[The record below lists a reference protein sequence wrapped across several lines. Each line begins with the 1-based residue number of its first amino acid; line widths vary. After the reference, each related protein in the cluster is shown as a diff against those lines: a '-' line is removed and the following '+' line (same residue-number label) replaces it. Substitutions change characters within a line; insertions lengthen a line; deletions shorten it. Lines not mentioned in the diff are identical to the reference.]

1 MVRDISCVLQMLLFY
16 VLSRRPLSVRS
27 GIQTKRVC
35 RTTEMVKGRD
45 VSQISLEE
53 LSHSLVL
60 VGLGGLE
67 MCHVD
72 ATLDTSVQL
81 PWNLKSLN
89 KAK

>member
-1 MVRDISCVLQMLLFY
+1 
-16 VLSRRPLSVRS
+16 
-27 GIQTKRVC
+27 
-35 RTTEMVKGRD
+35 MVKGRD